1 MKRIITLLPL
11 LATAMLATAGNIT
24 EDEARDIAK
33 KFINANAK
41 VSKAKATN
49 STLSLGEATTGHYV
63 FNRGD
68 GAGYVIVAADD
79 NAASEVLAYADE
91 GSVDADNIPDNLRWW
106 LDEYDKQV
114 EWLAS
119 QGKKSATTKRVAR
132 QTVEPMLKSKWSQD
146 SPYNDKCPLY
156 KGQATYSGCVAT
168 AIAQI
173 MRYHQWPEKGT
184 GTVSYR
190 WVVNNS
196 LYQVITADLSQS
208 TYQWSDMTDTYWSTS
223 TTQQKEAVAQLM
235 YDVAVASHMVFSP
248 SGSGANSIDAAKALA
263 NNFSYD
269 KGLSYIMRDYY
280 THNEWEDIIYGEIA
294 AARPVYYSGATS
306 RYEGHAFVLD
316 GYDNGYYHV
325 NWGWEGVSD
334 GYFMLS
340 ALDPS
345 TQGIGGSTGGYHF
358 YQEAIV
364 GIEKTK
370 GTADIIPIVYSE
382 EFMTSTTTT
391 TRNASVTFGNGF
403 YYEGLE
409 SRKLTFGLKVVSSDG
424 AVTYLEGPSNTF
436 EESTGYANY
445 SVRMTNF
452 PTANG
457 TYSVYPAFLDNVT
470 GTWYDT
476 KVAKT
481 TGEPTYLT
489 ATVNGNSITFA
500 RPSVASPVLQVSN
513 IEASTKAYT
522 ATSFKGKASVSATT
536 GDYYGTIH
544 FGFIANGES
553 KVNVYDT
560 TPYLIDMAEGESQQ
574 IDFSTTAP
582 TEAGE
587 YTIVMLDGEGNT
599 ISDGFPITVREAPT
613 SDLALTFTRGLYMP
627 STTDVWPDKVEISAF
642 VKCTGGLYSD
652 NLYLYFFKED
662 DTESG
667 VYYTAPL
674 TIAEGESAVVT
685 FTGAPLEP
693 SSTYLAGVTYV
704 NESGSLQY
712 ISSTRY
718 GNSITF
724 TTASSTGIDNAQA
737 DAAPHDIWVYTATG
751 TLADKQH
758 ASKANLSQLPKGL
771 YIIKTAK
778 GAQRVINR

>member
-1 MKRIITLLPL
+1 
-11 LATAMLATAGNIT
+11 MLALAMWAMAGNIT
-24 EDEARDIAK
+24 EDEAREIAQ

-49 STLSLGEATTGHYV
+49 MALSLSEATSGHYA

-79 NAASEVLAYADE
+79 NATNEVLAYADE
-91 GSVDADNIPDNLRWW
+91 GSVDADNMPDNMRWW
-106 LDEYDKQV
+106 LDEYDRQV

-119 QGKKSATTKRVAR
+119 QGKKSATAKKTVR
-132 QTVEPMLKSKWSQD
+132 QSVEPMLRSKWSQD

-156 KGQATYSGCVAT
+156 RGQATYSGCVAT

-190 WVVNNS
+190 WTVNNA
-196 LYQVITADLSQS
+196 LYQVITADLSKS
-208 TYQWSDMTDTYWSTS
+208 TYQWSDMTDTYVSAS

-235 YDVAVASHMVFSP
+235 YDVAVASHMAFSP

-364 GIEKTK
+364 GIEKDK
-370 GTADIIPIVYSE
+370 GTTDIIPIVYSE
-382 EFMTSTTTT
+382 GFNTSTTTT
-391 TRNASVTFGNGF
+391 TRSASVTFGRGF
-403 YYEGLE
+403 YFEGLTN
-409 SRKLTFGLKVVSSDG
+409 RKLTFGLKVVSSGG
-424 AVTYLEGPSNTF
+424 ATTYLEGPSNTF
-436 EESTGYANY
+436 EESSGYSNY

-452 PTANG
+452 PSANG

-470 GTWYDT
+470 GIWYDT

-489 ATVNGNSITFA
+489 ATVSGNNITFA
-500 RPSVASPVLQVSN
+500 QPTVAQPTLQVSN
-513 IEASTKAYT
+513 IEATTKAYT
-522 ATSFKGKASVSATT
+522 ATSFKGVASVSATE
-536 GDYYGTIH
+536 GDYYGTFH
-544 FGFIANGES
+544 FGFIANGETEV
-553 KVNVYDT
+553 KEYDT
-560 TPYLIDMAEGESQQ
+560 TPYLIDLAEGESQQ

-587 YTIVMLDGEGNT
+587 YTIVMLDNEGNT
-599 ISDGFPITVREAPT
+599 ISGGFHITVNEAPT
-613 SDLALTFTRGLYMP
+613 TDLSLTFTRGLYMP
-627 STTDVWPDKVEISAF
+627 STTDVWPDKVEITAF
-642 VKCTGGLYSD
+642 IRCTGGLYSD
-652 NLYLYFFKED
+652 NLYLYFFKDD

-667 VYYTAPL
+667 TYYTAPL
-674 TIAEGESAVVT
+674 TIAEGETAVVT
-685 FTGAPLEP
+685 FTGAQLEP

-704 NESGSLQY
+704 NENGNLQY
-712 ISSTRY
+712 ITSTRY
-718 GNSITF
+718 ANSITF
-724 TTASSTGIDNAQA
+724 TTAAETGIENAQA
-737 DAAPHDIWVYTATG
+737 DNAPHDIWIYNATG

-758 ASKANLSQLPKGL
+758 APKANLSLLPKGL
-771 YIIKTAK
+771 YIVKTAK